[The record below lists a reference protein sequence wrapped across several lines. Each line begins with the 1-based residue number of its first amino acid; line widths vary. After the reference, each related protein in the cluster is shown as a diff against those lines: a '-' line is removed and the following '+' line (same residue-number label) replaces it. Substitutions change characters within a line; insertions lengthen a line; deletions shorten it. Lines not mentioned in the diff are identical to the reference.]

1 MPSSAIC
8 RTTPLHLVTRSLLL
22 SLRALRHKRHVHI
35 SPLESIAQ
43 RLIIKREVNITIDH
57 RGAFHHKT
65 CACRW
70 PRQMERV
77 LKCQAGAQG
86 SAVSCLRPCRLSL
99 LHQLLQ

>member
-43 RLIIKREVNITIDH
+43 TLIIERRSQHH
-57 RGAFHHKT
+57 R
-65 CACRW
+65 
-70 PRQMERV
+70 
-77 LKCQAGAQG
+77 
-86 SAVSCLRPCRLSL
+86 
-99 LHQLLQ
+99 